1 MAQHVHISAMRFA
14 VIASGR
20 FQIQKKNAMLRH
32 IEFEFRGV
40 HEILDLLPNYQEIV
54 NWVLGLVLKAKFGW
68 RHRAAKEIAVVS

>member
-20 FQIQKKNAMLRH
+20 FQFQKVNAMLRH

-40 HEILDLLPNYQEIV
+40 HETLHLLLGDRV
-54 NWVLGLVLKAKFGW
+54 LNWVFAEVLRVKFRW
-68 RHRAAKEIAVVS
+68 RHRDVKEIGVVS